1 MSAVIE
7 NALSENTCDTRLAC
21 VLFVCEFNKQVLQ
34 VHKVI
39 NVLCEYVRCDT
50 DDRIFIDEES

>member
-7 NALSENTCDTRLAC
+7 NASSENTCDTRLAC

-39 NVLCEYVRCDT
+39 NVLCEYVRCET
-50 DDRIFIDEES
+50 ATVY